1 MLPGLAIEP
10 IRRLLFAV
18 LFAFVLAAISGSA
31 QQLGPKEIIQRSA
44 EVNRKDWDAAPGYD
58 YFQRE
63 RDGEKIKT
71 YEEIM
76 LGGSRYERLVARDDK
91 PLSAE
96 DEAREQRRFEQAVAG
111 RQQESP
117 SEREHRVGQYQK
129 EIDRD
134 HVLMGELTSALEF
147 TLSGKEM
154 LGLREVYVLKGTP
167 RADYRPPNKQ
177 AKALTGMQG
186 TLWIDAATFHWVRAE
201 AEVVRPVWIYG
212 FVARIEPGTRFELEQ
227 APMADELWMPNHF
240 VMDAKATVFL
250 LFPHYE
256 RENITYFT
264 YHKPGTGPT
273 DVSAADGSQRASR
286 GHCLAV
292 KPHERGY

>member
-1 MLPGLAIEP
+1 MFSALQIAET
-10 IRRLLFAV
+10 RRLLFAA
-18 LFAFVLAAISGSA
+18 LFASVLATISGSA

-44 EVNRKDWDAAPGYD
+44 EVNRRDWDAAPGYD

-63 RDGEKIKT
+63 RDGDKIKT

-76 LGGSRYERLVARDDK
+76 LEGSRYERLVALDDK
-91 PLSAE
+91 PLSSE
-96 DEAREQRRFEQAVAG
+96 DEAKERRRFEKAVAE
-111 RQQESP
+111 RRQESP
-117 SEREHRVGQYQK
+117 SERERRVGQYQK

-134 HVLMGELTSALEF
+134 HVLMGELTNALDF

-227 APMADELWMPNHF
+227 ARMAEGLWMPNHF
-240 VMDAKATVFL
+240 VMDAKATVFF

-264 YHKPGTGPT
+264 YHKPGSGP
-273 DVSAADGSQRASR
+273 ADTNN
-286 GHCLAV
+286 V
-292 KPHERGY
+292 K

>member
-1 MLPGLAIEP
+1 MAAALSIGPT
-10 IRRLLFAV
+10 RHLLFAV
-18 LFAFVLAAISGSA
+18 LFASVLAGISGSA

-44 EVNRKDWDAAPGYD
+44 EVNRRDWDAAPDYD

-63 RDGEKIKT
+63 RDGEKVKT

-76 LGGSRYERLVARDDK
+76 LAGSRYERLVAVDDK
-91 PLSAE
+91 PLLPE
-96 DEAREQRRFEQAVAG
+96 DEAKERRRFEKAVAQ

-117 SEREHRVGQYQK
+117 SEREERVAKYQK

-134 HVLMGELTSALEF
+134 HVLMGELTKALDF

-186 TLWIDAATFHWVRAE
+186 TLWIDAANFHWVKAE
-201 AEVVRPVWIYG
+201 AEVVRAVWLYG
-212 FVARIEPGTRFELEQ
+212 FVARIEPGTHFELDQ
-227 APMADELWMPNHF
+227 APIAEGLWMPNHF
-240 VMDAKATVFL
+240 LMDAKAKVFF

-256 RENITYFT
+256 RDNITYFS
-264 YHKPGTGPT
+264 YHKPGTSPADAN
-273 DVSAADGSQRASR
+273 DV
-286 GHCLAV
+286 
-292 KPHERGY
+292 K

>member
-1 MLPGLAIEP
+1 MLSSLSIGPT
-10 IRRLLFAV
+10 RRLLFAA
-18 LFAFVLAAISGSA
+18 LLAPILASVSGSA
-31 QQLGPKEIIQRSA
+31 QQLGANEIIQRSV

-63 RDGEKIKT
+63 RDGEKSKT

-76 LGGSRYERLVARDDK
+76 LSGSRYERLVAIDDR
-91 PLSAE
+91 PLSPE
-96 DEAREQRRFEQAVAG
+96 DEAKERHRFQKAMAQ

-117 SEREHRVGQYQK
+117 DKRDQRVEQYQR

-134 HVLMGELTSALEF
+134 HSLMGELTKALDF
-147 TLSGKEM
+147 TFSGKEM
-154 LGLREVYVLKGTP
+154 LGHREVYVLKGTP

-186 TLWIDAATFHWVRAE
+186 TLWIDAANFHWVKAE

-212 FVARIEPGTRFELEQ
+212 FVARIEPGTHFELDQ
-227 APMADELWMPNHF
+227 APIAEGLWMPTHF
-240 VMDAKATVFL
+240 VMDAKAKVFL

-256 RENITYFT
+256 RDDITYLS
-264 YHKPGTGPT
+264 YHKLGTSP
-273 DVSAADGSQRASR
+273 ADSNN
-286 GHCLAV
+286 V
-292 KPHERGY
+292 K